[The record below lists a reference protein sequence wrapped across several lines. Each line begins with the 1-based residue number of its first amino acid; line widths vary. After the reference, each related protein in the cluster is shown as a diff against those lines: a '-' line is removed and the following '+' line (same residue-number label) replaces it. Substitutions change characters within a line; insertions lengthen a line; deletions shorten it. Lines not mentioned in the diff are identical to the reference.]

1 MPGWSNFRSDARD
14 AWRKPQTP
22 AVLLALALGS
32 ATLSSC
38 GGSAPAAPEPVAVPL
53 RPGLQ
58 LLTLTGYVF
67 SADPAFPPCSPAGQ
81 PRDGTSVSTVVN
93 LTAEGREWVGRSAS
107 PTGNVEVHL
116 HGTGSSFLGYTVE
129 GTMTGFAIDLGL
141 DGTMKDIRVTLA
153 SASGSG
159 AAVLDGRTASPVSN
173 LVVGRVTGSV
183 KYSDSQGQSTC
194 SAIQWSM
201 QPFL

>member
-1 MPGWSNFRSDARD
+1 MPGWSNFRTDARG
-14 AWRKPQTP
+14 AWRKPREL
-22 AVLLALALGS
+22 AAFLALALGS
-32 ATLSSC
+32 ATLASC
-38 GGSAPAAPEPVAVPL
+38 GGSAPAAPEPVEVPL

-58 LLTLTGYVF
+58 LLTLTGYAF
-67 SADPAFPPCSPAGQ
+67 SADPEFPPCTPAGQ
-81 PRDGTSVSTVVN
+81 PRGGTSVSTVVN

-116 HGTGSSFLGYTVE
+116 HGTGSSFLGYTLK

-141 DGTMKDIRVTLA
+141 DGTMKDVRVTLA

-159 AAVLDGRTASPVSN
+159 AAAFDGRTASPVSTF
-173 LVVGRVTGSV
+173 VVGRVTGSV
-183 KYSDSQGQSTC
+183 TYSDSQGQSSC